1 MNDDSPALSE
11 AQVAKV
17 IDRTGLT
24 SVTRILVFAAAL
36 GYLFD
41 GFDNTILGYLM
52 PLISKE
58 FAISP
63 EWKGLILSLALWGGV
78 LGMAVWGP
86 VAETKG
92 RRFAFQGTVLSFSLF
107 TGMAAFA
114 WTSLSLGITRFISGA
129 GLAGFYA
136 VDLAMVSEM
145 APTKVRGRLTSL
157 ITILYPVGVILAG
170 LTTGLL
176 ATKIGW
182 RAVFLVGVIPA
193 FCAYIVRRHV
203 PESPRWLASKGRTV
217 DAMQSLLRMGAAQQ
231 TIDDARNELS
241 EITAK
246 ASACIDQATVREK
259 LKELFSKRWL
269 SANAVSWTLWITAN
283 FAAWGVTLWLPTI
296 LVDTYHFSF
305 ANSVFYLTI
314 TYGFGLLGRLSG
326 LFLIDRIGR
335 KPLIA
340 VSFVVAAAAC
350 LGFGIVRAP
359 SLLLFFI
366 VIHKFFDQQGALGVM
381 GYLPELYPTTLR
393 VMGNAYAGSASRITS
408 AAAPIMVGVLIG
420 MHHFLTIWALFAAVY
435 FVGSIVLMILG
446 PETKGKTLEECTRT
460 V

>member
-1 MNDDSPALSE
+1 
-11 AQVAKV
+11 
-17 IDRTGLT
+17 
-24 SVTRILVFAAAL
+24 
-36 GYLFD
+36 
-41 GFDNTILGYLM
+41 
-52 PLISKE
+52 
-58 FAISP
+58 
-63 EWKGLILSLALWGGV
+63 
-78 LGMAVWGP
+78 
-86 VAETKG
+86 
-92 RRFAFQGTVLSFSLF
+92 
-107 TGMAAFA
+107 
-114 WTSLSLGITRFISGA
+114 
-129 GLAGFYA
+129 
-136 VDLAMVSEM
+136 
-145 APTKVRGRLTSL
+145 
-157 ITILYPVGVILAG
+157 
-170 LTTGLL
+170 
-176 ATKIGW
+176 
-182 RAVFLVGVIPA
+182 
-193 FCAYIVRRHV
+193 
-203 PESPRWLASKGRTV
+203 
-217 DAMQSLLRMGAAQQ
+217 MGAAQQ